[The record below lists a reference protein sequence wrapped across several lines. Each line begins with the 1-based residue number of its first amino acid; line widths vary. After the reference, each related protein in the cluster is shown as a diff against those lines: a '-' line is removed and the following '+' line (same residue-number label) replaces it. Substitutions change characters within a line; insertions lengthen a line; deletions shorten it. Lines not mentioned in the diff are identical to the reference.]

1 MKWWHTVYE
10 SVCERE
16 RKGEGDGCVIIR
28 EEGEGQRG
36 WRGYSKKKGRELW
49 DGMEWEGEW

>member
-28 EEGEGQRG
+28 EEGEGIDKRQLG
-36 WRGYSKKKGRELW
+36 KNV
-49 DGMEWEGEW
+49 M